1 MAAKRRS
8 YDLWNMKKLA
18 FLSLVGVTS
27 IALLTQDW
35 PLVTAGAKAASA
47 VAVSIEEAFVVAVS
61 TGEVFAVAVAAI
73 SVQCAADTRSP
84 AADLVCG
91 AAATG
96 GAAIGVTT
104 ITDSMMSSS
113 FPGGGTGAIRTDIT
127 VTTIIPTI
135 TMGTPRTVTT
145 TVTSVIDTVI
155 GADSTPAADQGIT
168 TRAVGGQRNNF
179 VRRPRSV
186 AVWGKRT
193 ASPTGLASRTC
204 GSLKRECS
212 CVSHDSDLPISSTV
226 LVRVKQPVAGFSS
239 LFSFAPFLFLKR

>member
-1 MAAKRRS
+1 
-8 YDLWNMKKLA
+8 
-18 FLSLVGVTS
+18 
-27 IALLTQDW
+27 
-35 PLVTAGAKAASA
+35 
-47 VAVSIEEAFVVAVS
+47 VVAVS
-61 TGEVFAVAVAAI
+61 TGEVFVVAVPAI
-73 SVQCAADTRSP
+73 SVQC

-96 GAAIGVTT
+96 GAAIGVIT

-113 FPGGGTGAIRTDIT
+113 STTLGFPGGGTGAIRTDIT

-145 TVTSVIDTVI
+145 TVTPVIDTII

-186 AVWGKRT
+186 AV
-193 ASPTGLASRTC
+193 
-204 GSLKRECS
+204 
-212 CVSHDSDLPISSTV
+212 
-226 LVRVKQPVAGFSS
+226 
-239 LFSFAPFLFLKR
+239 